1 MSNNEL
7 NGFLKNSHK
16 DLSVEDFE
24 GKQVPCI
31 GFEGRKFDDM
41 LNKVAGKPLSVDT
54 NLNILQ
60 DGLGHVFVEMLLT
73 FSHGGINEKILVNAN
88 EHLEFFESLAK
99 NTMLAIASVDH
110 PEKIFMIQLPKP
122 EKTYEALEI
131 IKNGLANDHSK
142 SQIENS

>member
-7 NGFLKNSHK
+7 DEMLNKSHK

-24 GKQVPCI
+24 GKRVPCI
-31 GFEGRKFDDM
+31 GFEGRRFDDI

-73 FSHGGINEKILVNAN
+73 FSHGGINEKILINAN
-88 EHLEFFESLAK
+88 DNLEFFESLAE
-99 NTMLAIASVDH
+99 NTMLAIASVNH
-110 PEKIFMIQLPKP
+110 PQKIFMIQLPKP
-122 EKTYEALEI
+122 ERTQEAFEI
-131 IKNGLANDHSK
+131 IKNGLEK
-142 SQIENS
+142 STQQKIEKS

>member
-1 MSNNEL
+1 MASNEL
-7 NGFLKNSHK
+7 DEMLNKSHR

-24 GKQVPCI
+24 GKKVPCI
-31 GFEGRKFDDM
+31 GFEGRKFDDI

-73 FSHGGINEKILVNAN
+73 FSHGGINEKVLINAN
-88 EHLEFFESLAK
+88 ENLEFFESLAE
-99 NTMLAIASVDH
+99 NTMLAIASVNH

-122 EKTYEALEI
+122 ERTREAFKI
-131 IKNGLANDHSK
+131 IKNGLQKNSQQNIEK
-142 SQIENS
+142 S

>member
-1 MSNNEL
+1 MTNNEL
-7 NGFLKNSHK
+7 NEMLNNSHK

-24 GKQVPCI
+24 GKKVPCI

-54 NLNILQ
+54 NLNILE

-88 EHLEFFESLAK
+88 ENLEFFESLAK
-99 NTMLAIASVDH
+99 NTLLAIASVNH

-122 EKTYEALEI
+122 EKTHEALEI
-131 IKNGLANDHSK
+131 IKNGLQKNTHISK
-142 SQIENS
+142 Q

>member
-7 NGFLKNSHK
+7 DQLLKNSHK

-24 GKQVPCI
+24 GKNVPCI
-31 GFEGRKFDDM
+31 GFEGQKFDDM

-60 DGLGHVFVEMLLT
+60 DGLGHVFVEMSLT
-73 FSHGGINEKILVNAN
+73 FSEGGINEKILINAN
-88 EHLEFFESLAK
+88 ENLEFFESLAK
-99 NTMLAIASVDH
+99 NTMLAIASIDH

-122 EKTYEALEI
+122 EKTNEALEI
-131 IKNGLANDHSK
+131 IKNGLENTPSK
-142 SQIENS
+142 

>member
-1 MSNNEL
+1 LATNEL
-7 NGFLKNSHK
+7 DELLNKSHK

-24 GKQVPCI
+24 GKMVPCI

-60 DGLGHVFVEMLLT
+60 DGLGHVFVEMLLK
-73 FSHGGINEKILVNAN
+73 FSHGGINEKILINAN
-88 EHLEFFESLAK
+88 ENFEFFESLAK
-99 NTMLAIASVDH
+99 NTMLAIASVNH

-122 EKTYEALEI
+122 EKTYEAFEI
-131 IKNGLANDHSK
+131 IKNGLEK
-142 SQIENS
+142 TSQK

>member
-1 MSNNEL
+1 MTSNEL
-7 NGFLKNSHK
+7 DDLLNKSHK

-24 GKQVPCI
+24 GKKVPCI
-31 GFEGRKFDDM
+31 GFEGRKFDEM

-88 EHLEFFESLAK
+88 ENVEFFESLAE
-99 NTMLAIASVDH
+99 NTMLAIASVNH

-122 EKTYEALEI
+122 ERTREAFEI
-131 IKNGLANDHSK
+131 IQNGLEK
-142 SQIENS
+142 STQQKIEKS

>member
-7 NGFLKNSHK
+7 KELLKNSHK

-31 GFEGRKFDDM
+31 GFEGQKFDDM

-88 EHLEFFESLAK
+88 ENLEFFESLAK
-99 NTMLAIASVDH
+99 NTMLAIASVNH

-142 SQIENS
+142 

>member
-1 MSNNEL
+1 MSNDEL
-7 NGFLKNSHK
+7 EQMLNQSHK

-24 GKQVPCI
+24 GKRVPCI
-31 GFEGRKFDDM
+31 GFEGIKFDDI

-73 FSHGGINEKILVNAN
+73 FSHGGINEKILINAN
-88 EHLEFFESLAK
+88 ENLEFFNSLAE
-99 NTMLAIASVDH
+99 NTLLAIASVDH

-122 EKTYEALEI
+122 EKTQEAFEI
-131 IKNGLANDHSK
+131 IKNGLEK
-142 SQIENS
+142 STQIEKS

>member
-1 MSNNEL
+1 MTNNEL
-7 NGFLKNSHK
+7 NEFLKNCHK

-24 GKQVPCI
+24 GKKVPCI
-31 GFEGRKFDDM
+31 GFEGRKFDDI

-73 FSHGGINEKILVNAN
+73 FSYGGINEKILINAN
-88 EHLEFFESLAK
+88 ENLEFFESLAK
-99 NTMLAIASVDH
+99 NTMLAITSVTH

-122 EKTYEALEI
+122 ERTHEALEI
-131 IKNGLANDHSK
+131 IKNGLGK
-142 SQIENS
+142 STRQ

>member
-1 MSNNEL
+1 LSNNEL
-7 NGFLKNSHK
+7 DELLNKSHK

-24 GKQVPCI
+24 GKKVPCI

-73 FSHGGINEKILVNAN
+73 FSRGGINEKILVNAN
-88 EHLEFFESLAK
+88 ENLEFFESLAK
-99 NTMLAIASVDH
+99 NTVLAIASVNH

-122 EKTYEALEI
+122 EKTHEALVI
-131 IKNGLANDHSK
+131 IKNGLENNTSK
-142 SQIENS
+142 

>member
-7 NGFLKNSHK
+7 DELLNKSHK

-24 GKQVPCI
+24 GKKVPCI

-41 LNKVAGKPLSVDT
+41 LNRVAGKPLSVDT

-88 EHLEFFESLAK
+88 ENLEFFESLAK
-99 NTMLAIASVDH
+99 NTMLAIASVNH

-122 EKTYEALEI
+122 EKTHEALII
-131 IKNGLANDHSK
+131 IKNGLENNHSK
-142 SQIENS
+142 

>member
-1 MSNNEL
+1 MTNNEL
-7 NGFLKNSHK
+7 NEFLKNCHK

-24 GKQVPCI
+24 GKKVPCI
-31 GFEGRKFDDM
+31 GFEGRKFDDI

-73 FSHGGINEKILVNAN
+73 FSYGGINEKILINAN
-88 EHLEFFESLAK
+88 ENLEFFESLAK
-99 NTMLAIASVDH
+99 NTILAITSVNH

-122 EKTYEALEI
+122 ERTHEALEI
-131 IKNGLANDHSK
+131 IKNGLGK
-142 SQIENS
+142 STRQ

>member
-7 NGFLKNSHK
+7 KELLKNSQK

-31 GFEGRKFDDM
+31 GFEGQKFDDM

-99 NTMLAIASVDH
+99 NTMLAIASVNH

>member
-1 MSNNEL
+1 MSSNEL
-7 NGFLKNSHK
+7 NDLLKNSHK

-24 GKQVPCI
+24 GKNVPCI
-31 GFEGRKFDDM
+31 GFEGKKFDDM

-73 FSHGGINEKILVNAN
+73 FSEGGINEKILINAN
-88 EHLEFFESLAK
+88 ENLEFFESLAK
-99 NTMLAIASVDH
+99 NTMLAIASTDH

-122 EKTYEALEI
+122 EKTNEALEI
-131 IKNGLANDHSK
+131 IKNGLVNTPSK
-142 SQIENS
+142 K

>member
-7 NGFLKNSHK
+7 NEFLKNSHK
-16 DLSVEDFE
+16 DVSVEDFE

-31 GFEGRKFDDM
+31 GFEGRKFDEM

>member
-7 NGFLKNSHK
+7 KELLKNSHK
-16 DLSVEDFE
+16 DLSVENFE

-31 GFEGRKFDDM
+31 GFEGQKFDDM

-99 NTMLAIASVDH
+99 NTMLAIASVNH

-142 SQIENS
+142 S

>member
-7 NGFLKNSHK
+7 DELLKNSHK

-24 GKQVPCI
+24 GKNVPCI
-31 GFEGRKFDDM
+31 GFEGKKFDDM
-41 LNKVAGKPLSVDT
+41 LNKVAGKSLSVDT

-60 DGLGHVFVEMLLT
+60 DGLGHVFVEMSLT
-73 FSHGGINEKILVNAN
+73 FSEGGINEKILINAN
-88 EHLEFFESLAK
+88 ENIEFFESLAK

-122 EKTYEALEI
+122 EKTNEALEI
-131 IKNGLANDHSK
+131 IKNGLTNTPSK
-142 SQIENS
+142 K

>member
-7 NGFLKNSHK
+7 NELLKNSHK

-24 GKQVPCI
+24 GKNVPCI
-31 GFEGRKFDDM
+31 GFEGKKFDDM
-41 LNKVAGKPLSVDT
+41 LSKVAGKPLSVDT

-60 DGLGHVFVEMLLT
+60 DGLGHVFVEMSLT
-73 FSHGGINEKILVNAN
+73 FSEGGINEKILINAN
-88 EHLEFFESLAK
+88 ENLEFFESLAK

-122 EKTYEALEI
+122 DKTNEALEI
-131 IKNGLANDHSK
+131 IKNGLANTPSK
-142 SQIENS
+142 K

>member
-7 NGFLKNSHK
+7 NELLKNSHK

-24 GKQVPCI
+24 GKNVPCI
-31 GFEGRKFDDM
+31 GFEGQKFDDM

-60 DGLGHVFVEMLLT
+60 DGLGHVFVEMSLT
-73 FSHGGINEKILVNAN
+73 FSEGGINEKILINAN
-88 EHLEFFESLAK
+88 KNLEFFESLAK

-122 EKTYEALEI
+122 EKTNEALEI
-131 IKNGLANDHSK
+131 IKNGLENTSSK
-142 SQIENS
+142 

>member
-1 MSNNEL
+1 MPNKEL
-7 NGFLKNSHK
+7 DEFLKNCHK

-24 GKQVPCI
+24 GKKIPCI

-60 DGLGHVFVEMLLT
+60 DGLGHVFVEMLLI

-88 EHLEFFESLAK
+88 ENLEFFESLAK
-99 NTMLAIASVDH
+99 NTMLAIASVNH

-122 EKTYEALEI
+122 ERTHEALEI
-131 IKNGLANDHSK
+131 IKNGLGNNHSK
-142 SQIENS
+142 

>member
-7 NGFLKNSHK
+7 KELLKNSHK

-99 NTMLAIASVDH
+99 NTMLAIASVNH

>member
-1 MSNNEL
+1 MTDNNLDEL
-7 NGFLKNSHK
+7 LNKSHT

-24 GKQVPCI
+24 GKRVPCI

-41 LNKVAGKPLSVDT
+41 LNKVFGKPLSVDT

-73 FSHGGINEKILVNAN
+73 FSHGDINEKILINAN
-88 EHLEFFESLAK
+88 ENIEFFESLAET
-99 NTMLAIASVDH
+99 TMLAIASVDH

-122 EKTYEALEI
+122 ERTREALEI
-131 IKNGLANDHSK
+131 IRTGLEKNT
-142 SQIENS
+142 QT

>member
-7 NGFLKNSHK
+7 NELLKNSHK

-24 GKQVPCI
+24 GKNVPCI
-31 GFEGRKFDDM
+31 GFEGKKFDDM

-73 FSHGGINEKILVNAN
+73 FSEGGINEKILINAN
-88 EHLEFFESLAK
+88 ENLEFFESLAK
-99 NTMLAIASVDH
+99 NTMLAIASIDH

-122 EKTYEALEI
+122 EKTNEALEI
-131 IKNGLANDHSK
+131 IKNGLANTPSK
-142 SQIENS
+142 K

>member
-1 MSNNEL
+1 MTNNEL
-7 NGFLKNSHK
+7 NEFLKNCHK

-24 GKQVPCI
+24 GKKVPCI
-31 GFEGRKFDDM
+31 GFEGRKFDDI

-73 FSHGGINEKILVNAN
+73 FSYGGINEKILINAN
-88 EHLEFFESLAK
+88 ENLEFFESLAK
-99 NTMLAIASVDH
+99 NTMLAITSVTH

-122 EKTYEALEI
+122 ERTHEALEI
-131 IKNGLANDHSK
+131 IKNGLGK
-142 SQIENS
+142 STSNKS

>member
-7 NGFLKNSHK
+7 KELLKNSHK
-16 DLSVEDFE
+16 DLSVENFE

-31 GFEGRKFDDM
+31 GFEGQKFDDM

-60 DGLGHVFVEMLLT
+60 DGLGHVFVEMFLT

-99 NTMLAIASVDH
+99 NTMLAIASVNH